1 MKNREMAVVC
11 VSRGGCSVVQPG
23 RDPGVCGA
31 VFTIIPAQGMGL
43 DTSEGC
49 S

>member
-1 MKNREMAVVC
+1 M
-11 VSRGGCSVVQPG
+11 QPG